1 MRFYHQR
8 VFRQWFVLEI
18 RCGKRCQM
26 KRGNDTSGTTA
37 SPVAPSA
44 SGDAAAGS
52 AVSAAR
58 NKGPAPAGHDV
69 CESCL
74 GTGEYPTDYGMVDC
88 PDCSGSGHMPSRRI
102 VVERRLRD
110 VERAVEGGLRLKQDD
125 MRWLLLE
132 VRTLRQAL
140 RTVVALSH
148 DGSDDTT
155 ATAQIR
161 RTAEKALGESGRKP
175 AEGAA
180 ASSDSLDGEVS
191 SSKA

>member
-1 MRFYHQR
+1 
-8 VFRQWFVLEI
+8 
-18 RCGKRCQM
+18 M
-26 KRGNDTSGTTA
+26 KRGDETPGTSVTTA
-37 SPVAPSA
+37 ASSSA
-44 SGDAAAGS
+44 SRG
-52 AVSAAR
+52 
-58 NKGPAPAGHDV
+58 KGPAPAGHDV

-88 PDCSGSGHMPSRRI
+88 PDCGGSGHMPSRRI

-110 VERAVEGGLRLKQDD
+110 VERAVDGGLRLKQDD

-140 RTVVALSH
+140 RNVVALSH

-161 RTAEKALGESGRKP
+161 RTAEKALGESGRKHV
-175 AEGAA
+175 G
-180 ASSDSLDGEVS
+180 SDAPGSDAQGSDAQGDVAHGTP
-191 SSKA
+191 KG